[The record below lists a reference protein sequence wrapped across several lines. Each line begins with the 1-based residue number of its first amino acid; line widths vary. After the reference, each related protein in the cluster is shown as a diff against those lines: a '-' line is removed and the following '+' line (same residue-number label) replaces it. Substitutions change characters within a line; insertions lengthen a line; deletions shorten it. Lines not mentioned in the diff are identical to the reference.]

1 MLHRPWSIIVM
12 STLLGLSG
20 PLALAYWFSMHSE
33 DFKTAW
39 RQIDPIIVGLFALST
54 FVSYG
59 VWKVRSWGYYTYLST
74 ACLSLI
80 YLLYDFAMAG
90 NLDNYMPLALST
102 SFAIGTCILLQK
114 HVSAPYFNPRLR
126 WWERDPRY
134 RVHLGVKFQIDRQ
147 TRGGSLLDISKSGC
161 FAELDAKLIVGEEI
175 EMRMQMIKFD
185 FTTRAK
191 VIWCSSDP
199 KGYGLMFIGITQR
212 HRREIDGIIAYL
224 IEAHGKRG
232 PMVNQGV
239 PKAL

>member
-1 MLHRPWSIIVM
+1 MLHRPWSIITM
-12 STLLGLSG
+12 SVLLGITGPLTLLL
-20 PLALAYWFSMHSE
+20 WFLNHSS
-33 DFKTAW
+33 DYLTAW
-39 RQIDPIIVGLFALST
+39 RQIDPFITALSVMST
-54 FVSYG
+54 IVAFG
-59 VWKVRSWGYYTYLST
+59 VWKVRPWGYYSYLVT
-74 ACLSLI
+74 ACCSLL
-80 YLLYDFAMAG
+80 YLLYEYVMAANLENYLPLIFA
-90 NLDNYMPLALST
+90 T
-102 SFAIGTCILLQK
+102 SFAIGTCLFLQR
-114 HVSAPYFNPRLR
+114 HVTAPYFNPRLR

-147 TRGGSLLDISKSGC
+147 TRSGGLLDISRGGC

-191 VIWCSSDP
+191 VIWCSTDP
-199 KGYGLMFIGITQR
+199 KGYGLMFMGITKR

-232 PMVNQGV
+232 PLVNQGV